1 MKVESQ
7 LKVQSDKIQ
16 KRLNQRR
23 SIKNGMFGTSV
34 LEPSLIEDESLSN
47 RKKLSKTLVVPSSNE
62 ENESMSKFFINGAI
76 ITHEN

>member
-1 MKVESQ
+1 
-7 LKVQSDKIQ
+7 
-16 KRLNQRR
+16 
-23 SIKNGMFGTSV
+23 MFGTSV